1 MSAALTGGRWRSPAA
16 LLAVWL
22 WVHATTAMAL
32 SCAPPDRQPTDAER
46 EQWSAFLE
54 QRQRHQAAL
63 RQALRSDPLLEPVL
77 RQLETAGIVTLD
89 SLRGSDGPLDDGPA
103 AADLEDAMTNELT
116 ALLLTRSM
124 LDSGAAPVARRLIE
138 HWQHRGLPWTVLAA
152 VPVDPESP
160 EDRQRM
166 ARQLRESLDLSL
178 NTPLA
183 SQLRALGIRYFE
195 IEARYPE
202 PAFPHSLRAAY
213 VDCDMRPIIRRQLFE
228 AALDVVNFS
237 LREHLECDFR
247 QPEWVKACES
257 WLEKLDRESPLYWS
271 ECQDWDDP
279 RCEHFHDR
287 YEACG
292 PLQVLRAIQAHPAD
306 WRRAAALLRDC
317 PAESAA
323 APG

>member
-1 MSAALTGGRWRSPAA
+1 
-16 LLAVWL
+16 
-22 WVHATTAMAL
+22 MAL

-46 EQWSAFLE
+46 EQWTAFLE

-183 SQLRALGIRYFE
+183 SQLRALGFAISRS
-195 IEARYPE
+195 RRVTRNR
-202 PAFPHSLRAAY
+202 HSRT
-213 VDCDMRPIIRRQLFE
+213 
-228 AALDVVNFS
+228 
-237 LREHLECDFR
+237 
-247 QPEWVKACES
+247 
-257 WLEKLDRESPLYWS
+257 
-271 ECQDWDDP
+271 
-279 RCEHFHDR
+279 RCEQPMSIATCVRSFGGSFSR
-287 YEACG
+287 
-292 PLQVLRAIQAHPAD
+292 PF
-306 WRRAAALLRDC
+306 WTW
-317 PAESAA
+317 
-323 APG
+323 